1 MILVS
6 ACLLGHDC
14 KYNGGNNDNATVH
27 RYLEGTDW
35 VCFCPERSGG
45 LPAPR
50 LPSEIRDGRVYSKA
64 GEDVTAE
71 FRLGAERALA
81 FCKAHGVDRAIL
93 KARSPSCGVHAVY
106 DGTFTGK
113 VTPGMGI
120 TAALLAENGV
130 ALLDE
135 EDVAALIDKE
145 KTSKEV

>member
-14 KYNGGNNDNATVH
+14 KYNGGNNDNAAVH
-27 RYLEGTDW
+27 RYLEGKDW
-35 VCFCPERSGG
+35 VCFCPERSGV

-113 VTPGMGI
+113 VMPGMGI
-120 TAALLAENGV
+120 TAALLAQNGV